1 MERNPRPS
9 VGDYAQRLTAT
20 LQELYNPRIPK
31 NFASFFAREAYWV
44 SPNDLEDLGQIL
56 LLECRQSSRPTVEK
70 VTTSELHRILHR
82 MRQRIAREAKRV
94 HRIDPSVMAE
104 REAGSHRRVA
114 FTEYLAKLH
123 MLKPEDLL
131 ILELRRCGNTFSGI
145 SQTLGMPL
153 PTVHRR
159 FTHIVQQL
167 RQGFVDPR
175 QGS

>member
-56 LLECRQSSRPTVEK
+56 LLECQQLAANGQK
-70 VTTSELHRILHR
+70 VTTSELRRILHR

-131 ILELRRCGNTFSGI
+131 ILELRRCGNTFSEI

-159 FTHIVQQL
+159 FTRIVQQL
-167 RQGFVDPR
+167 RQGFVDPE